1 MEGLGPVTTFSSKI
15 RLSGLGKQRS
25 GIDQPG
31 TLAAGNFDPVV
42 TDTILKM
49 DQTQQILL
57 FFKFRSDPLR
67 LALCLSYRLGPEG
80 KHDLW

>member
-1 MEGLGPVTTFSSKI
+1 MEGLGPVTTFASQI
-15 RLSGLGKQRS
+15 RLSGLGERRC
-25 GIDQPG
+25 GIDQQG
-31 TLAAGNFDPVV
+31 TLAGWDFEPVV
-42 TDTILKM
+42 PNTAFKVNE
-49 DQTQQILL
+49 TQQIPL